1 MLAPFFSIQDGLS
14 LITYYFPSKTQSTQL
29 GGPHRALLA
38 QLLQAH
44 GVVVKGGADEAH
56 RLLDSLL
63 VSGMQ
68 CTGTQ
73 LIGSSHIMTST
84 RFIRLL
90 PPLDSTIIQDWLR
103 HERAWL
109 MQFPLEIECYFA
121 GMEGRKI
128 QGAQSSL
135 KDGSVTLL

>member
-90 PPLDSTIIQDWLR
+90 PLLDSTIIQDWLR
-103 HERAWL
+103 HE
-109 MQFPLEIECYFA
+109 
-121 GMEGRKI
+121 
-128 QGAQSSL
+128 QGLYNSHLKLNVILQEW
-135 KDGSVTLL
+135 KDGKYKEPNHP